1 MPDETTTPSAPPPLP
16 TSTPTVSSASSS
28 AAPPLAQNEDQKLR
42 GISRSLLI
50 AVGGTGHKIL
60 LDVRQRMIQ
69 KYGSLDKLPIVS
81 FLLLDTDQAIFGK
94 NPNYSDAANLDNADK
109 IHCSVHGVEQLRRN
123 LREYPHLRDWLDP
136 RTLSGD
142 IHQGAGAVRARGRLA
157 YFWNYDT
164 IARRIEEEYTEI
176 TKDASKALAIKNGL
190 QVSEGVTVYIVGS
203 LLGGTGSGM
212 FLDLAYTVKELLKD
226 QRMLEII
233 GIFGIPPN
241 TSAVSVDNR
250 PNAYASLLE
259 LNHYTDSASAFTAQ
273 YKPDQPGIENAD
285 PPFRYTYL
293 VDTSSPAANLGS
305 VDKMVEMVG
314 HSVFLDLTSEFQRQ
328 KKSNRDNFDQFLTTP
343 DDLGCAQNY
352 LAMGLAAVHFPK
364 DKVLHACASRLARQ
378 ILTRWTEPLARV
390 SNVGAFAEQE
400 IGRLGLDMENIQ
412 RGIQVANIESGELL
426 RDVALAYW
434 NGVNRSYSA
443 AYPGHDSVGAFLMA
457 RQGEHQSRFNDTD
470 PNPDILSK
478 QRGNLGEYLFQM
490 QQNLRGMVPAK
501 EQALRSFI
509 SECVN
514 DPNRRHGVA
523 RAFLDHAVER
533 FRAYAV
539 ELGRIR
545 DEAQPTMAPIA
556 EKRDAQISEI
566 NRLAKDNMLSLIMG
580 AKRKEIDEKKE
591 EYLTRARQWETTL
604 LDIRTAEHAIYFYT
618 GMLGVLENLKTEMDA
633 YIERMK
639 GLEAFFHKEE
649 QTAVE
654 NPVDVN
660 GLVIFDRGRRVE
672 LENGQV
678 TYVEGDIDKRYTA
691 YVGNGADAG
700 NATVNT
706 TSSDILAELGTNGN
720 IYGLRDADL
729 NRVRSGIIGRCRVV
743 FKAVEQESVLEK
755 FFERFGVG
763 TDRAIEELRR
773 IHALSQPFI
782 HLAENAPNYKHHQNK
797 SQTIVGVMHGSEP
810 RSDGEHVFMKML
822 KETVQGIR
830 DGQITN
836 AGEQHQV
843 LFLRERAAFPLR
855 LLEGMENYQ
864 FAYEQS
870 KAAGASANPIH
881 TRKDIKEWLRIA
893 PPSFEDQKAAW
904 QTFCVGWAVGVI
916 SEERDTRYTAAGAK
930 ETVKFIASYRDR
942 FGMAKTDP
950 LGTFV
955 SITGDLAKLMQ
966 AAESEAEQSSRP
978 PREAREMVLLLSDQR
993 LLKEQIDRG
1002 IQAKL
1007 VEQGVQLLGQQLLTH
1022 VEAQNARN
1030 FGRIILRPYQQAIT
1044 DYLESINYNPE
1055 MPAVVVAPVVPPP
1068 PPPPGGATVGP
1079 APVAVAPVPA
1089 SLGSLKERLA
1099 NLRELLTEGLITEAD
1114 FEARKASI
1122 LTEV

>member
-1 MPDETTTPSAPPPLP
+1 MTMPDETTTPSAPPPLP
-16 TSTPTVSSASSS
+16 SSS
-28 AAPPLAQNEDQKLR
+28 SPSLSNAPALPQNEDQKLR
-42 GISRSLLI
+42 GISRSLMI

-157 YFWNYDT
+157 LYWNYDT
-164 IARRIEEEYTEI
+164 IARRLEEEYTEI
-176 TKDASKALAIKNGL
+176 TKDASKAIAIKNGM

-212 FLDLAYTVKELLKD
+212 FLDLAYTVKELFKD

-241 TSAVSVDNR
+241 TAAVAVDNR

-259 LNHYTDSASAFTAQ
+259 LNHYTDISTTFTAQ

-328 KKSNRDNFDQFLTTP
+328 KKSNRDNFDQFLTSP

-352 LAMGLAAVHFPK
+352 LAMGLAAIHFPK

-400 IGRLGLDMENIQ
+400 LGRLGLDPENIQ

-434 NGVNRSYSA
+434 NGVNRSYGA
-443 AYPGHDSVGAFLMA
+443 AYPGHDNVGAFLMA
-457 RQGEHQSRFNDTD
+457 RQEEHQSRFTDTD

-478 QRGNLGEYLFQM
+478 QRANLGEYLFQM
-490 QQNLRGMVPAK
+490 QQNLRGTIPAK
-501 EQALRSFI
+501 ENALRNFI

-533 FRAYAV
+533 FRAYAT
-539 ELGRIR
+539 ELGRMR
-545 DEAQPTMAPIA
+545 DEAQPTLAPIA
-556 EKRDAQISEI
+556 ESRDTQVSEM
-566 NRLAKDNMLSLIMG
+566 NRLAKDAMLSLIMG

-660 GLVIFDRGRRVE
+660 GLVIFDRGQRQE
-672 LENGQV
+672 KENGQV
-678 TYVEGDIDKRYTA
+678 TYVNGDIDKRYTA
-691 YVGNGADAG
+691 YVGNGSDPG

-706 TSSDILAELGTNGN
+706 TSADILSELGTSGN

-743 FKAVEQESVLEK
+743 FKAVEQEAVLEK

-810 RSDGEHVFMKML
+810 RSEAEGVFNKML

-836 AGEQHQV
+836 AGEPHQV
-843 LFLRERAAFPLR
+843 LFLRERASFPLR

-864 FAYEQS
+864 FAYEQA

-881 TRKDIKEWLRIA
+881 TRRDVKEWLRIA
-893 PPSFEDQKAAW
+893 PPSFEDQKGAW
-904 QTFCVGWAVGVI
+904 QTFCVGWAMGVI
-916 SEERDTRYTAAGAK
+916 AEEKDTRYTAAGAR
-930 ETVKFIASYRDR
+930 ETIKFIASYRDR

-950 LGTFV
+950 LGTFI

-966 AAESEAEQSSRP
+966 AAETEAEQSNRP
-978 PREAREMVLLLSDQR
+978 PREAREMVLLLCDQR
-993 LLKEQIDRG
+993 QLKEQIDRG

-1007 VEQGVQLLGQQLLTH
+1007 VEQGVQLMGQQLLAH
-1022 VEAQNARN
+1022 VEQQNARN
-1030 FGRIILRPYQQAIT
+1030 FGRAILRPYQQAIT
-1044 DYLESINYNPE
+1044 DYLENINYNPE
-1055 MPAVVVAPVVPPP
+1055 MPAVIVAPI
-1068 PPPPGGATVGP
+1068 AP
-1079 APVAVAPVPA
+1079 APVAVAPAPVAAPAQPVVVAPGPA

-1099 NLRELLTEGLITEAD
+1099 NLKVLLEEELITQAD
-1114 FEARKASI
+1114 FEARKAAI